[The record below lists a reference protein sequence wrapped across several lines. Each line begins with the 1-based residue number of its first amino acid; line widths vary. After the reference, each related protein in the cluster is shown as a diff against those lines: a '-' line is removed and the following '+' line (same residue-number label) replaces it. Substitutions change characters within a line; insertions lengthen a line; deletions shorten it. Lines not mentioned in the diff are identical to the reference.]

1 MSHAVWFTNAR
12 WRMRFHARI
21 GGSTDDPRQT
31 PAVSRAVDRS
41 LGPYYCTHFVVSFVS
56 VILVSSE
63 YTADLPTAC
72 YMGAH
77 PNSSKLIQTHPNSSK
92 LIRAII
98 FIAIA
103 SSSGT
108 LFLKSRPT
116 CGIRG
121 LWARGPY
128 FSLGKL
134 RKYLSNFVKAGERE
148 TTNPPTTSLFL
159 IFARKSGLAR
169 GWACV
174 FSSVLSFFSRVFAR
188 SVLLAVI
195 VGGLVLSRRWAYFAS
210 HPQQCLPSSKSSGN
224 FAFYARFFL
233 PCQSA
238 RVECLGLHN
247 RLA

>member
-1 MSHAVWFTNAR
+1 MGRLTTHDRLRLSLER
-12 WRMRFHARI
+12 WTAPSVLI
-21 GGSTDDPRQT
+21 I
-31 PAVSRAVDRS
+31 VLILWS
-41 LGPYYCTHFVVSFVS
+41 LLCP
-56 VILVSSE
+56 SSW
-63 YTADLPTAC
+63 Y
-72 YMGAH
+72 H
-77 PNSSKLIQTHPNSSK
+77 PNTRLICQQRVTWGLIRTHPNSSK